1 MNKTT
6 QHVCKMPTFI
16 LCEHRPNTEINVCS
30 QSKQFGGVESERG
43 RKRKFRGERHCY
55 SRFTYKSIG
64 GTRNLKTARLWLYTT
79 VLNCS
84 RLQYYIHYNCNCNCT
99 ESEDQLWY
107 SMTTTFRHTYI
118 SAEVKQHAY
127 TLTHSLTQWLTY
139 THTLPG
145 ILHPWT
151 R

>member
-1 MNKTT
+1 
-6 QHVCKMPTFI
+6 MPTFI
-16 LCEHRPNTEINVCS
+16 LFEHRPNTEINVCS

-99 ESEDQLWY
+99 ESEDQLCY
-107 SMTTTFRHTYI
+107 DYYIQTYVHI
-118 SAEVKQHAY
+118 
-127 TLTHSLTQWLTY
+127 
-139 THTLPG
+139 
-145 ILHPWT
+145 